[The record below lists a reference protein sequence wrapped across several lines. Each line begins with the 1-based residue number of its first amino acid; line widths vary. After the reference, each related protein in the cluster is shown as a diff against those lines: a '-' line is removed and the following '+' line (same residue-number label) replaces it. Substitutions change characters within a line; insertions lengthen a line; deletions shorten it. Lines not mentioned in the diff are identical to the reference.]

1 VGRGKRLISSIYWLM
16 SCSDCS
22 DMVIVWKK
30 RSKKNDKISRKE
42 GSRGHWKEKER
53 ESIDVKGLKNNSNWN
68 KKKVVQ
74 KIFLEI
80 IIFENTYQ
88 KKSKGTQTVRI
99 LLVRYDC

>member
-1 VGRGKRLISSIYWLM
+1 M

-30 RSKKNDKISRKE
+30 RSKKNGKISRKE

-68 KKKVVQ
+68 NKKKVVQ

-80 IIFENTYQ
+80 VIFENTYQ
-88 KKSKGTQTVRI
+88 KNQKERK
-99 LLVRYDC
+99 L

>member
-1 VGRGKRLISSIYWLM
+1 M

-42 GSRGHWKEKER
+42 GSRGYWKEKER

-68 KKKVVQ
+68 NKKKSSS
-74 KIFLEI
+74 KNIFGNYY
-80 IIFENTYQ
+80 F
-88 KKSKGTQTVRI
+88 
-99 LLVRYDC
+99 